1 MADALPPD
9 LIARVERLER
19 ELREIRLR
27 MAALELKVDPRL
39 EHPVDKTTVR
49 EKVAYDWQA

>member
-19 ELREIRLR
+19 ELREVRLR
-27 MAALELKVDPRL
+27 LAAIELKVDPRL
-39 EHPVDKTTVR
+39 EHPVDRTAVR

>member
-1 MADALPPD
+1 MADDLPPD

-27 MAALELKVDPRL
+27 MASLEMKVDPRL
-39 EHPVDKTTVR
+39 EHPVDKTAVR

>member
-1 MADALPPD
+1 MADELPPD

-27 MAALELKVDPRL
+27 MATLEQKMDPRL
-39 EHPVDKTTVR
+39 EHPVDKNTVR

>member
-19 ELREIRLR
+19 ELREVRLR
-27 MAALELKVDPRL
+27 MAVLEQKVDPRL
-39 EHPVDKTTVR
+39 EHPVDKTAVR